1 MIGIDSQKQ
10 KGGQVMMQPQ
20 GPFCQSCAMPMEKP
34 EMFGTHA
41 DGSKSEEYCTY
52 CFQKGTFTEPDISMQ
67 EMIDKCVTI
76 MNQRKIMPEDQARD
90 LMAKTIPSLK
100 RWKTA

>member
-1 MIGIDSQKQ
+1 
-10 KGGQVMMQPQ
+10 MQTQ

-34 EMFGTHA
+34 EMFGNHA
-41 DGSKSEEYCTY
+41 DGSKSEDYCAY

-76 MNQRKIMPEDQARD
+76 MNQRKIMPEDKARD
-90 LMAKTIPSLK
+90 LMGKTIPSLK
-100 RWKTA
+100 RWNKA

>member
-1 MIGIDSQKQ
+1 
-10 KGGQVMMQPQ
+10 MQMQ
-20 GPFCQSCAMPMEKP
+20 GPYCQSCAMPMEKP

-41 DGSKSEEYCTY
+41 DGSKSEEYCAY
-52 CFQKGTFTEPDISMQ
+52 CFQEGKFTEPEISMQ

-76 MNQRKIMPEDQARD
+76 MNQRKIMSEDKARD
-90 LMAKTIPSLK
+90 LMAKTIPSLN